1 MIKKRIIPCLDVKDG
16 RVVKGI
22 QFKGLRDLG
31 NPVDYALYY
40 NEQGADELVF
50 LDISQTTKG
59 HTLLVPKTHVSDIF
73 AYDEA
78 LAGQVLARLPKVAK
92 ALEAAFDQM
101 GGLNIINNNRSL
113 AYQTVFHSHWHLIP
127 RYQEKELDG
136 FSMSF
141 TNRMGQVP
149 ASDMQDLAQA
159 IQAKIEE
166 EA

>member
-1 MIKKRIIPCLDVKDG
+1 MSDCIFCKIIHGEIPSYKVYEDE
-16 RVVKGI
+16 VV
-22 QFKGLRDLG
+22 
-31 NPVDYALYY
+31 YA
-40 NEQGADELVF
+40 F